1 MFDITTLRPEDH
13 DQVEDLLDRAFGR
26 NRKSKTSYRYR
37 AGIHPVN
44 ELSLAARE
52 GDRLVGSIQYWP
64 VTLGG
69 QDTEALLLG
78 PLAIDP
84 RRQGEGIGAALM
96 FTSLDMAA
104 WAGHTAVLLVGDL
117 AYYRRFGFRT
127 AALDG
132 LTMPG
137 EAPHRLLV
145 TEPADHALAGVCGDV
160 KPWRSVRRD
169 NRDAGTNGRTESLP
183 PQLTASGWRS
193 GAASTKAG
201 RVRHAS
207 AIRHIVG

>member
-13 DQVEDLLDRAFGR
+13 DQVENLLDRAFGR
-26 NRKSKTSYRYR
+26 DRKSKTSYRYR
-37 AGIHPVN
+37 VGTEPVN
-44 ELSLAARE
+44 DLSLAARE
-52 GDRLVGSIQYWP
+52 GESVVGSIQYWP
-64 VTLGG
+64 VTLGE
-69 QDTEALLLG
+69 QDAEALLLG

-84 RRQGEGIGAALM
+84 RRQGEGIGAALV

-104 WAGHTAVLLVGDL
+104 WAGHTVVLLVGDL

-137 EAPHRLLV
+137 QAPHRLLV
-145 TEPADHALAGVCGDV
+145 TELTDHALAGVCGEV
-160 KPWRSVRRD
+160 KPWRSVRRS
-169 NRDAGTNGRTESLP
+169 NRDAGPTGRKESLP

-193 GAASTKAG
+193 GAASAKAG
-201 RVRHAS
+201 RVRHTS
-207 AIRHIVG
+207 AIRRTVG

>member
-1 MFDITTLRPEDH
+1 MFDLTTLRPEDH
-13 DQVEDLLDRAFGR
+13 DQVDDLLDRTFGQD
-26 NRKSKTSYRYR
+26 RKSKTSYRYR
-37 AGIHPVN
+37 TGTDPLS
-44 ELSLAARE
+44 ELGLAARE

-64 VTLGG
+64 VAVGER
-69 QDTEALLLG
+69 DTPALLLG

-84 RRQGEGIGAALM
+84 LRQGEGIGAALV

-104 WAGHTAVLLVGDL
+104 WAGHSVVLLVGDL

-137 EAPHRLLV
+137 EQPHRLLV
-145 TEPADHALAGVCGDV
+145 TELTDHALAGTCGDI

-169 NRDAGTNGRTESLP
+169 NGAANAGGRTQRLP
-183 PQLTASGWRS
+183 PQLTASGWRL
-193 GAASTKAG
+193 GVALAKAG
-201 RVRHAS
+201 TARHAS